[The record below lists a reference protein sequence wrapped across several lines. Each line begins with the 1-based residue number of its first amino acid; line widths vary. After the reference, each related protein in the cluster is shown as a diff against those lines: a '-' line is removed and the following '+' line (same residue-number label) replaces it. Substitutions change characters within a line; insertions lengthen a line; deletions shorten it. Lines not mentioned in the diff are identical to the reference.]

1 MQVQK
6 RDGRLEAVDIS
17 KITKALERF
26 RRADM
31 HDLDIARVARLTMEN
46 LFDGATTRQIDE
58 WSVKIAASL
67 GAEDPR
73 YLTFAAHLFNN
84 VINKEVET
92 QGFLDFEKY
101 WRHLGAYGYIQPQ
114 WIDPEFQDKN
124 RMLYAQINNMLLSYW
139 DEGEGDILD
148 SFSGLVA
155 LYSSYLLRAKVTNK
169 VIETVPHLMMRVA
182 LQLVPP
188 AAHHAGY
195 YTREDYQRVHELFR
209 ALMKGEFMP
218 GTPTLFNS
226 CLWRNQLASCFLL
239 PPPDDSIQG
248 IFDYMGSAAQLSKW
262 SGGLGVP
269 FSSVRGA
276 GSHIFGTSGK
286 SQGIIP
292 FLKVLDSTVGAV
304 NQGGKRKGACAVYLE
319 PWHPDIEEFLELR
332 DNTGAESRRTHNLNL
347 VNWVPDLFMRAVEND
362 DYWYLIDPTACD
374 KGQLCDVYGQK
385 FEQLYMNYVSR
396 ERYCK
401 RIKARDLYAKMMKTL
416 AETGNGWM
424 TFKDAANEK
433 SVQSDSESFGII
445 HSSNLCTEILQR
457 TSRLDTS
464 VCSIGSIN
472 VSVFATDS
480 HTMRKGESYPLFD
493 FNRFE
498 RAVGI
503 AIKAIYEGARHRW
516 EPPTVPTN
524 TIEFMPIGLGV
535 MGLADVAFKLGI
547 PFTSPMMRRL
557 SQEIQIRMYATAFRT
572 LQLEYPAHSLKRT
585 RLCKEQVLSHD
596 LWNVELPE
604 WLSEDVHSTFAAIR
618 EDMTKGIFP
627 DASLLIAIAPTAT
640 ISRIAGC
647 YESVEPQLS
656 NMFKR
661 ETLFGEFLQINK
673 YLVRDLKTLGLWTQE
688 TRDALVAA
696 NGSVQGFEDLPH
708 HYKEVYRTVWEI
720 QQKDL
725 IDMAAERGPY
735 IDQGQSLN
743 LFIESPSIGKLSSM
757 YMYAWKRG
765 LKTTYYLRSRPASEI
780 KKTSIKQ
787 VSDEAAIACSL
798 ENPESCESC
807 Q

>member
-6 RDGRLEAVDIS
+6 RDGRLEEVDIS

-26 RRADM
+26 RRQDM
-31 HDLDIARVARLTMEN
+31 HDLDIGRVARLTMEN

-92 QGFLDFEKY
+92 RGFLDFEVY
-101 WRHLGAYGYIQPQ
+101 WKHLAAYGYINHE
-114 WIDPEFQDKN
+114 WVENEFQFDNPMFFSRIKN
-124 RMLYAQINNMLLSYW
+124 MILSYW
-139 DEGEGDILD
+139 DEGEGDVLD

-155 LYSSYLLRAKVTNK
+155 LYSSYLLRDRTTNK

-182 LQLVPP
+182 LQLAP
-188 AAHHAGY
+188 ADDTGY
-195 YTREDYQRVHELFR
+195 TLERYQKIQELFV

-226 CLWRNQLASCFLL
+226 CLSRNQLASCFLM
-239 PPPDDSIQG
+239 PPPDDSIDG
-248 IFDYMGSAAQLSKW
+248 IFRYMGNAAELSKW
-262 SGGLGVP
+262 SGGLGIP
-269 FSSVRGA
+269 FSSVRGS
-276 GSHIFGTSGK
+276 GSHIWGTGGK

-319 PWHPDIEEFLELR
+319 PWHPDIEDFLELR
-332 DNTGAESRRTHNLNL
+332 DNTGSESRRTHNLNL

-362 DYWYLIDPTACD
+362 DWWYLIDPTACD
-374 KGQLCDVYGQK
+374 KGPLSDVYGQK
-385 FEQLYMNYVSR
+385 FEELYMDYV
-396 ERYCK
+396 ERGLYCK

-433 SVQSDSESFGII
+433 SIQNHDKNRSII
-445 HSSNLCTEILQR
+445 HSSNLCTEILQC
-457 TSRLDTS
+457 TSASTTS

-472 VSVFATDS
+472 VSKFATDT
-480 HTMRKGESYPLFD
+480 HTLRKGKSYTLFD
-493 FNRFE
+493 FARFE

-503 AIKAIYEGARHRW
+503 AIKAVFNGACERW
-516 EPPTVPTN
+516 EPAVFTN
-524 TIEFMPIGLGV
+524 TQDFLPIGLGI

-547 PFTSPMMRRL
+547 PFNSPMMRRL
-557 SQEIQIRMYATAFRT
+557 SQEIQIRMYAIAFRT
-572 LQLEYPAHSLKRT
+572 LQLEYPARSLKPT
-585 RLCKEQVLSHD
+585 RLYLDKVLSHD
-596 LWNVELPE
+596 LWNVQFPE
-604 WLSEDVHSTFAAIR
+604 WLSEDVRGIFTAIR
-618 EDMTKGIFP
+618 EDMDRGIFP
-627 DASLLIAIAPTAT
+627 EASLLIAIAPTAT

-656 NMFKR
+656 NLFKR

-673 YLVRDLKTLGLWTQE
+673 YLVRDLKSLGLWTQE

-696 NGSVQGFEDLPH
+696 NGSVQGFEDLPAH
-708 HYKEVYRTVWEI
+708 IKEVYRTVWEI

-743 LFIESPSIGKLSSM
+743 LFIENPSIGKLSSM